1 MRVARHL
8 LILLFAILSA
18 CASTAPAASSTRPTS
33 TSSPTPAPD
42 AVPPELRGVWQTRL
56 VPSGERTELALT
68 ERGYTVARGPNAAS
82 GSVVLTGA
90 DIRFFGGSVCNGNGV
105 YRWSLQGGSLRFTT
119 VSEDCPG
126 RAEVL
131 KDQTY
136 QRIGP

>member
-1 MRVARHL
+1 M
-8 LILLFAILSA
+8 
-18 CASTAPAASSTRPTS
+18 
-33 TSSPTPAPD
+33 
-42 AVPPELRGVWQTRL
+42 
-56 VPSGERTELALT
+56 
-68 ERGYTVARGPNAAS
+68 
-82 GSVVLTGA
+82 LTGA